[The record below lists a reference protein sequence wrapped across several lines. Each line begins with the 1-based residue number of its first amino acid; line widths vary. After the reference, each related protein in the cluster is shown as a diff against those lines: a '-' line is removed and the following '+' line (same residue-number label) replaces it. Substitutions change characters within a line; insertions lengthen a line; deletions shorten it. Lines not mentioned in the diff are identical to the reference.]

1 METKE
6 GQVAGA
12 FYREDLGDIGLV
24 WGKAGSAKSDGYG
37 LAKIT
42 KYHPEVLDKLDDL
55 IQTLPIVKE
64 SPNRYQLE
72 NANYKASIRKDSE
85 GVKGNWVLTAFEKK
99 ESIAR
104 RSTDLPST
112 QWEAKKT
119 TLANAGSSPTSTP
132 LKSQDFKA
140 KATELYNTAKA
151 QEGEFKEF
159 LENLKSANNSL
170 ELGQILKSESSI
182 ESKIARKQE
191 DISATG
197 DYLRAAI
204 ISKDKTQLDTELV
217 KLVDSLESRGIKPT
231 IELQHRETGY
241 KGVR

>member
-1 METKE
+1 MNNEKKIFDFYSDRNFIDYKGGYSPKLPTATKE
-6 GQVAGA
+6 
-12 FYREDLGDIGLV
+12 
-24 WGKAGSAKSDGYG
+24 
-37 LAKIT
+37 IT
-42 KYHPEVLDKLDDL
+42 TP
-55 IQTLPIVKE
+55 
-64 SPNRYQLE
+64 
-72 NANYKASIRKDSE
+72 
-85 GVKGNWVLTAFEKK
+85 
-99 ESIAR
+99 
-104 RSTDLPST
+104 
-112 QWEAKKT
+112 
-119 TLANAGSSPTSTP
+119 P

-182 ESKIARKQE
+182 ESKIARKQG
-191 DISATG
+191 DISAIG

-204 ISKDKTQLDTELV
+204 ISKDNTHLNTQLV
-217 KLVDSLESRGIKPT
+217 RLVDSLESRGIKPT